1 MSECLDWIN
10 ADIMIVFTQIKI
22 PNNLTLIIYIIRS
35 QASQP
40 GSYRNWGGQERRG
53 IFKFSLFLQNISG
66 RDWVGSRVELLALW

>member
-40 GSYRNWGGQERRG
+40 ASQAATETGEGRRG
-53 IFKFSLFLQNISG
+53 EEYSNFLCFYKIF
-66 RDWVGSRVELLALW
+66 LAEIGWKLNLSY